1 MREENQEEIFFPL
14 LKLKIK
20 GFVRSKGINY
30 HQRKKQGFKMDC
42 GEFRK
47 NKKNL
52 SKSKIKG
59 FIKSKGIN
67 YHWEKKQGFKKAWS
81 DFGKTENNKGLG
93 LSNLF

>member
-1 MREENQEEIFFPL
+1 M
-14 LKLKIK
+14 
-20 GFVRSKGINY
+20 RSKGINY

-59 FIKSKGIN
+59 FTRLKGI
-67 YHWEKKQGFKKAWS
+67 KLSSRKKAR
-81 DFGKTENNKGLG
+81 L
-93 LSNLF
+93 